1 MGQYR
6 FSMEKI
12 LDWRLDQEEE
22 AKSRLAGVQEKWL
35 QQNSVIED
43 LIRESIRVKHAGLK
57 AAQVHDLKNQALYK
71 EMISEKIIQQKNRL
85 AQIENEV
92 QEAQTALTEV
102 HKNKKAMEKLKE
114 KEYFITVEQEK
125 KAEQNELDEIA
136 TLSYGRAP
144 Y

>member
-22 AKSRLAGVQEKWL
+22 AKSKLVSVQEKWL
-35 QQNSVIED
+35 QQNDVIEN

-71 EMISEKIIQQKNRL
+71 EMIGEKIIQQKNQL
-85 AQIENEV
+85 EQIENEV
-92 QEAQTALTEV
+92 LAAQTALTEV

-114 KEYFITVEQEK
+114 KEYFMAVQQEK